1 MGHESGSLIFQ
12 PDLNEI
18 LSNLKRQKPS
28 KSGTTQS
35 LDVQGRREVSGATGP
50 ET

>member
-18 LSNLKRQKPS
+18 LSNLKGKSQIRVEQPS
-28 KSGTTQS
+28 LWTC
-35 LDVQGRREVSGATGP
+35 REEEVSGATGP